1 MRGGLALG
9 LNGRLA
15 ALLAALPAAGDEPK
29 PAPPPE
35 PPAIRLVQPIAVEAG
50 QATRVRI
57 RGQHFGTNA
66 LEVRTTGLGDAPA
79 GPPLPPT
86 EARAISGLDAARIG
100 DRQVEFELMVPREA
114 APGTNA
120 TLRVA
125 GGGRE
130 SSPFPLLVAAPG
142 TLVGEK
148 EPNDGFRTAPQA
160 PLPVRIR
167 GALEAKGDVDVFRFR
182 GEAGRRIR
190 AELLA
195 ARLGSTLDG
204 LLTAY
209 DPRLAVLGSVDDSAG
224 RDPVLEIAV
233 RETGDH
239 FIAVSQVNDQASPTH
254 EYVLVLEEAKP

>member
-1 MRGGLALG
+1 MKGGAG
-9 LNGRLA
+9 RRLA
-15 ALLAALPAAGDEPK
+15 GSLAGLLAAFPGAGDEPK
-29 PAPPPE
+29 PAPKPE
-35 PPAIRLVQPIAVEAG
+35 PPAIRLVQPFALEAG

-66 LEVRTTGLGDAPA
+66 LEVRTTGLGDVPA
-79 GPPLPPT
+79 GPPLSSA
-86 EARAISGLDAARIG
+86 EARAITGLDAARIG
-100 DRQVEFELMVPREA
+100 DRQVEVELTVAREA
-114 APGTNA
+114 VPGTNA

-130 SSPFPLLVAAPG
+130 SAPFPLLVAAPG

-160 PLPVRIR
+160 SLPVRIR

-224 RDPVLEIAV
+224 RDPVLEV
-233 RETGDH
+233 VVQETGDH
-239 FIAVSQVNDQASPTH
+239 FIAVSQVNDQPSPTH